1 MLKGLSKF
9 LKKQAVK
16 SRIKGREKFLPG
28 SRGKK
33 PGSKNPVGAFDTDK
47 FYDPKGA
54 KKYKKAKRKGKD
66 IAALAGTG
74 GAGIYAVGG
83 RKDPAV
89 IEERKNLQPV
99 SKRTKAKAE
108 RVAGMRQDA
117 EGRKLVEEANAKTTI
132 NWDKKTGK
140 VTGKFRPTN
149 RKVNKLLD
157 QKIAKEKDFIKDQK
171 ERDASYSKT
180 EIEKDPEL
188 RLKQVRKE
196 QKKTARTDT
205 SVEQLKDWQ
214 EGKAPKGVRG
224 RNIGALTGSETRQI
238 QSASKDQLLKM
249 TDKEIKAKHP
259 GVNPAALRKK
269 LQKGNP
275 LSPRESQ
282 ALYKNNSET
291 LKNRQAGETARVKG
305 AKQAKKA
312 KDIEEE
318 VKKLKAEGAE
328 GSDMGIKSTARK
340 NVEEAV
346 KAKRKAKISKAPGK
360 KKSIDGNQEK
370 IKAINVKQGVPE
382 EGKVRAAMAGER
394 PGANPMAPQE
404 KSRNYKKRKNKET
417 GKVESERSRVAGTPK
432 EEKGISGTAAV
443 NKARKKARRIVNSK
457 SKKPD
462 YTPEEQEQM
471 DKLMARINP
480 KVKEEKERIAK
491 QEKPLSPEELKK
503 ISRNI
508 GSKIRKKDDPIRLS
522 EKKKNINYGAVGAA
536 VGATT
541 GGELTRRYLRDVRIR
556 HKQFKKGASQ
566 GTLPDSNKDWK
577 VGYRDKEI
585 KKKDPTTGKKT
596 STGTTKRVKVGLL
609 SKHAPKGFRRH
620 VATRSLARILT
631 PIAIGTGIGYGIEK
645 RKGRRE
651 NNS

>member
-89 IEERKNLQPV
+89 IEERKNSQPV

-108 RVAGMRQDA
+108 RVAAIRQDA

-149 RKVNKLLD
+149 KKINKLLD
-157 QKIAKEKDFIKDQK
+157 QKIAKEKDFAKDQK
-171 ERDASYSKT
+171 NRDASYSKT

-196 QKKTARTDT
+196 QKKTARTDI
-205 SVEQLKDWQ
+205 SVEKLKDWQ

-249 TDKEIKAKHP
+249 TDEELKAKHP

-269 LQKGNP
+269 LQKGNV

-291 LKNRQAGETARVKG
+291 LKKRQAGETARVKG
-305 AKQAKKA
+305 AKQTKKA

-318 VKKLKAEGAE
+318 FKKLKSEGIE
-328 GSDMGIKSTARK
+328 GSDMGIKSTAKK
-340 NVEEAV
+340 NVDEAV
-346 KAKRKAKISKAPGK
+346 KAKRKTKISKAPGK

-394 PGANPMAPQE
+394 PGANPMTPQE
-404 KSRNYKKRKNKET
+404 KSRNYKKRKNKKT
-417 GKVESERSRVAGTPK
+417 GKVENERSRVAGTPS
-432 EEKGISGTAAV
+432 EEKGIGGTAAV
-443 NKARKKARRIVNSK
+443 NKAKKKARSIVNSK
-457 SKKPD
+457 SEKPD
-462 YTPEEQEQM
+462 YTEEEM
-471 DKLMARINP
+471 DKLM
-480 KVKEEKERIAK
+480 KRIAAR
-491 QEKPLSPEELKK
+491 EKNTVSPEELKK
-503 ISRNI
+503 MRKEIFTGGTTKVAKESLKN
-508 GSKIRKKDDPIRLS
+508 KKDGPIRLS

-566 GTLPDSNKDWK
+566 GTLPESNKDWK

-585 KKKDPTTGKKT
+585 KKKDPTTGKKVFA
-596 STGTTKRVKVGLL
+596 GTKRVKVGLL

-645 RKGRRE
+645 RKRRRE
-651 NNS
+651 SNS

>member
-33 PGSKNPVGAFDTDK
+33 AGSKNPVGAFDTDK

-54 KKYKKAKRKGKD
+54 KKYKKAKRRGKD

-89 IEERKNLQPV
+89 IEERKSLQPV

-108 RVAGMRQDA
+108 RVAAIRQDA

-149 RKVNKLLD
+149 KKINKLLD
-157 QKIAKEKDFIKDQK
+157 QKIAKEKDFVKNQK
-171 ERDASYSKT
+171 TRDASYAKT

-188 RLKQVRKE
+188 RLKNVRKE
-196 QKKTARTDT
+196 QKKTARTDINAEK
-205 SVEQLKDWQ
+205 VKDWV

-224 RNIGALTGSETRQI
+224 RNIGALTGAEKRQI
-238 QSASKDQLLKM
+238 QSASKDKLLKM
-249 TDKEIKAKHP
+249 TDDQIKAAYP
-259 GVNPAALRKK
+259 GINPASLRKK

-282 ALYKNNSET
+282 ALYKSNSDT
-291 LKNRQAGETARVKG
+291 LKQRQAGETARVKG

-312 KDIEEE
+312 KDIEKE
-318 VKKLKAEGAE
+318 VEKLKAEGVE
-328 GSDMGIKSTARK
+328 GSDMGIKATATK

-346 KAKRKAKISKAPGK
+346 KANRKEKLSKAPGK
-360 KKSIDGNQEK
+360 KKSIDSNQEK

-404 KSRNYKKRKNKET
+404 KSRNYKKRKNKKT
-417 GKVESERSRVAGTPK
+417 GEVENERSRVAGTPK

-457 SKKPD
+457 SKEPD
-462 YTPEEQEQM
+462 YTPEELEQM
-471 DKLMARINP
+471 EKLMARINP
-480 KVKEEKERIAK
+480 KVKEEKKRIAK
-491 QEKPLSPEELKK
+491 QEKPLSPEEMKN
-503 ISRNI
+503 ISRDI

-536 VGATT
+536 AGAAT

-585 KKKDPTTGKKT
+585 KKKDPATGKKVYA
-596 STGTTKRVKVGLL
+596 GTKRVKVGLF

-620 VATRSLARILT
+620 IATRSLARILT
-631 PIAIGTGIGYGIEK
+631 PVAIGTGIGYGIENRK
-645 RKGRRE
+645 RRRKE
-651 NNS
+651 NS